1 MTTPP
6 DPSNPFGMFGPDM
19 FAQLQKLM
27 SWTGGPVNWD
37 LAREVAENAARAED
51 RPVTAEETRQIADA
65 GRLADLWLD
74 AATTLPA
81 SGTELAAW
89 SRTGWLTG
97 TLQPWRQIVDPV
109 AGQVTGAL
117 GKALQGQLPGGDEVP
132 AELGALLAG
141 GQLAGMMNQIGG
153 FVFGGL
159 VGQALGTLAGEVLGT
174 TEIGLPLGKPAL
186 VPVNVAAFSEGLDV
200 PADEVLLYLALREAA
215 HQRLFAHVP
224 WLSAHLVDAVDA
236 YGRGLE
242 IDMSGMQDALSGIDP
257 MNPSALEEALQ
268 GGLFEPQQ
276 TEAQKAALA
285 RLENALALVEGWVD
299 HVVDAAASGTLPHA
313 AQLRETVRRRRASGG
328 PAEQTFAQLVQLQ
341 LRPRRLREAAQMWEL
356 LTQRRGLE
364 GRDAL
369 WSHPD
374 LLPDLDDPDSWL
386 GPVEESSTDWDAG
399 LRALDKDLDGEL
411 DDDAQSPFGLDGEP
425 GPPES
430 DT

>member
-6 DPSNPFGMFGPDM
+6 DPDNPFGMFGPDM

-37 LAREVAENAARAED
+37 LAREVAETAARTDD
-51 RPVTAEETRQIADA
+51 RPVTAEETREIADA

-74 AATTLPA
+74 AVTTLPA

-89 SRTGWLTG
+89 SRTGWLTS
-97 TLQPWRQIVDPV
+97 TLHPWRQIVDPV

-117 GKALQGQLPGGDEVP
+117 GKAMQSQFTGGEEVP

-186 VPVNVAAFSEGLDV
+186 VPANVAAFSDGLDV
-200 PADEVLLYLALREAA
+200 PADEVRLYLALREAA

-242 IDMSGMQDALSGIDP
+242 IDMSGMQEALSGIDP
-257 MNPSALEEALQ
+257 MNPAALEEALQ
-268 GGLFEPQQ
+268 GGLFEPTQ
-276 TEAQKAALA
+276 TDAQRAALA

-341 LRPRRLREAAQMWEL
+341 LRPRRLREAAQMWGV
-356 LTQRRGLE
+356 LTERRGLD

-386 GPVEESSTDWDAG
+386 GPAEESTTDWDAG

-411 DDDAQSPFGLDGEP
+411 DDDAQSPFGLDGPP

-430 DT
+430 DA